1 MNARHG
7 ALIFHLQSRPRTHLF
22 LVTEKHCHAPC
33 PCSAALPGEGTITR
47 DNRADCGQ
55 EQWGKER
62 SGAAGKGCQAG
73 GCGKKPGSWQI
84 PVTTGGCSGHRV
96 PLAWSTL
103 CGRNMNARSTAWT
116 RSMSEEGQCLS
127 KLYPGAGHR
136 AAPPGLGMDTG
147 TGHRE
152 GKADHGHGKQR
163 RGAGTEKGTKVQGK
177 KRTWRVTAED
187 YLLHLIEIPMQ
198 VPF

>member
-33 PCSAALPGEGTITR
+33 PCSAALPRAGTITR
-47 DNRADCGQ
+47 DNLADCGR

-62 SGAAGKGCQAG
+62 SGLQGRAARPWVWEEAWLLAG
-73 GCGKKPGSWQI
+73 PSHHW
-84 PVTTGGCSGHRV
+84 RMLWA
-96 PLAWSTL
+96 PLAWSR
-103 CGRNMNARSTAWT
+103 GR
-116 RSMSEEGQCLS
+116 SEEGQCLS
-127 KLYPGAGHR
+127 KLCPEQSSGQHLPSREWAQGPGTENGTDQGH
-136 AAPPGLGMDTG
+136 AE
-147 TGHRE
+147 HW
-152 GKADHGHGKQR
+152 
-163 RGAGTEKGTKVQGK
+163 RGAGTEEGTKVQGK
-177 KRTWRVTAED
+177 KEPGEPQAED